1 MEGLI
6 FPRASAMAERLWTHP
21 SENYHQAETR
31 MSLHREWLVKN
42 GIRAAS
48 IQPTFCTQ
56 NQGACYGE
64 EEKL

>member
-6 FPRASAMAERLWTHP
+6 FPRTAALAERLWTNP
-21 SENYHQAETR
+21 SESYHQAETR
-31 MSLHREWLVKN
+31 MTLHRDRLVRH

-48 IQPTFCTQ
+48 IQPTFCVQ

-64 EEKL
+64 DEKV